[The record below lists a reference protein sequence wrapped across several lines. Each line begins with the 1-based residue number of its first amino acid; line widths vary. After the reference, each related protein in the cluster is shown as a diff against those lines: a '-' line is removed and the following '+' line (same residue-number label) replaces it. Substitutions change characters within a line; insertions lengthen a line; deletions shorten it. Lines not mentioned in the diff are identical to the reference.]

1 MEKEI
6 KIPVKERDFFRM
18 YLAIRQPFDKLR
30 ERDTDIFAELLYYEY
45 KYSSISDEKVK
56 WKMVFDYSTKLE
68 IASKLGIST
77 DIIRNSLTYLR
88 KKGKIGKGNIIPK
101 KFLLRPNDKNSLK
114 FEFVIDNSQLYIV
127 KLKIMDEYYEEDL
140 ESDEILNSIS
150 EEEMIAAM
158 IQAKKDIIE
167 DSKDQ
172 NYLNRKYAKEGRDGD
187 P

>member
-6 KIPVKERDFFRM
+6 RIPVKERDFFRM

-114 FEFVIDNSQLYIV
+114 FEFVIDNS
-127 KLKIMDEYYEEDL
+127 
-140 ESDEILNSIS
+140 
-150 EEEMIAAM
+150 
-158 IQAKKDIIE
+158 
-167 DSKDQ
+167 
-172 NYLNRKYAKEGRDGD
+172 
-187 P
+187 